1 MMSLVATEEVAVA
14 AAVVVVT
21 KVLVNLVKEV
31 AADAVARSSLTMT
44 SLLCEQVGP
53 ACAALT
59 KVNFKCLSHFTHA
72 FRCE

>member
-14 AAVVVVT
+14 AVVAVVI

-31 AADAVARSSLTMT
+31 AADAVARSLPTMN
-44 SLLCEQVGP
+44 SPLCEQVRP
-53 ACAALT
+53 ARAALT

>member
-21 KVLVNLVKEV
+21 KVLANLVKEV
-31 AADAVARSSLTMT
+31 AADAVARSLPKMT
-44 SLLCEQVGP
+44 SPLCEQVGP
-53 ACAALT
+53 ARAALT